1 LPGSP
6 FCVSHD
12 PSKVTQLAEWRRKG
26 GYASS
31 NKARAKKQLPAELMT
46 NEQLHSYLGIVFTRV
61 IVGKIEPGVAN
72 AAAGVARVMA
82 ELSRATELEQRIIA
96 LETERERR
104 RA

>member
-1 LPGSP
+1 
-6 FCVSHD
+6 
-12 PSKVTQLAEWRRKG
+12 
-26 GYASS
+26 
-31 NKARAKKQLPAELMT
+31 MT
-46 NEQLHSYLGIVFTRV
+46 NEQLHSYLGIVFTWV